1 MLIKNLTVCCSFR
14 KTYFA
19 DRYRETFLRIFLF
32 SLTKIILSS
41 FFNFNIL
48 NSGYP
53 SKFILANSYGLVI
66 FKRAYRKSWTLDA
79 WSGRLDS
86 RRLDSGHLD
95 SGRLEAW
102 TLDAWALN
110 AWTLN
115 ALRLGLWTLGLWTT
129 GRLDSGQLNASNYRL
144 TVPSSDYILKW
155 LHQECFLG
163 NFPKAFGAPK
173 HHRL

>member
-1 MLIKNLTVCCSFR
+1 MVTRQSL
-14 KTYFA
+14 
-19 DRYRETFLRIFLF
+19 FLQ
-32 SLTKIILSS
+32 
-41 FFNFNIL
+41 
-48 NSGYP
+48 
-53 SKFILANSYGLVI
+53 NSYALVI

-110 AWTLN
+110 ALT
-115 ALRLGLWTLGLWTT
+115 LGLWTLGLRTT
-129 GRLDSGQLNASNYRL
+129 GRLDSGQLNASDYRL

-155 LHQECFLG
+155 LYQECFLG

-173 HHRL
+173 HDRL

>member
-1 MLIKNLTVCCSFR
+1 MATRQSL
-14 KTYFA
+14 
-19 DRYRETFLRIFLF
+19 FLL
-32 SLTKIILSS
+32 
-41 FFNFNIL
+41 
-48 NSGYP
+48 
-53 SKFILANSYGLVI
+53 NSYGLVI
-66 FKRAYRKSWTLDA
+66 FKRAYRKSWNLDA

-102 TLDAWALN
+102 SLDAWVLN

>member
-19 DRYRETFLRIFLF
+19 DRYREIFLRIFLF
-32 SLTKIILSS
+32 SLTKIILLS
-41 FFNFNIL
+41 FFFFNIL

-53 SKFILANSYGLVI
+53 SKFILAKFLRFGHLQ
-66 FKRAYRKSWTLDA
+66 KSIPEK
-79 WSGRLDS
+79 
-86 RRLDSGHLD
+86 LDSGRMVWTFGLQTLGLGTLRLWTTGSLD
-95 SGRLEAW
+95 SGRLGSKR
-102 TLDAWALN
+102 LDSK
-110 AWTLN
+110 
-115 ALRLGLWTLGLWTT
+115 RLGLWKT

-155 LHQECFLG
+155 LYQECFLG